1 MVEDREIVIKLSGD
15 RGEYGTVTVQASQLD
30 SPGVEEEIR
39 RVYEAGGLPTF
50 MAKDLARRVVEDVKA
65 GEEKRL
71 STEGTETGVGKK
83 GFAGETYT
91 DLSADEIGFLVSS
104 SMWNDRK
111 FQSLQAFF
119 YYCCCYFHKYEGITV
134 GGHVIGDEEELSE
147 LVVNYGGR
155 YNTLL
160 VFVHGYTLGGHY
172 HAEGGLPLSRV
183 AETCDAIMPV
193 GPGRKAIILSS
204 CTAERIPGY
213 YPGVEVL
220 GAKVYALTGDFFTDF
235 SYGKGVYKGEELEYF
250 ELVQVKYSGKT
261 VWRYLKGIYG
271 VEDEPGLLDYV
282 LFYPTGKIKGYRFEG
297 GDDEEEDKR

>member
-1 MVEDREIVIKLSGD
+1 
-15 RGEYGTVTVQASQLD
+15 
-30 SPGVEEEIR
+30 VEEEVR

-50 MAKDLARRVVEDVKA
+50 IAADMARRVVEDVKA

-71 STEGTETGVGKK
+71 STGAAETGSGKK
-83 GFAGETYT
+83 GFTGEGNTAP
-91 DLSADEIGFLVSS
+91 SADEIGFVVSS

-119 YYCCCYFHKYEGITV
+119 YYCFCYFREYKGITV
-134 GGHVIGDEEELSE
+134 GGHVIGNEEELYE
-147 LVVNYGGR
+147 LVANYGDR

-160 VFVHGYTLGGHY
+160 VFVHGYTMGGHY
-172 HAEGGLPLSRV
+172 HAERGLPLERV
-183 AETCDAIMPV
+183 AETCDALMPV

-220 GAKVYALTGDFFTDF
+220 GAKVYALRGDFFTDF

-271 VEDEPGLLDYV
+271 VEDEPGLLNYV
-282 LFYPTGKIKGYRFEG
+282 LYDSSGQVRDYLFERERLNN
-297 GDDEEEDKR
+297 DDKR